1 MIVLVLLGP
10 PGSGKGTQSAK
21 LADYLGVVHISTGE
35 ILRQAIE
42 DATDLGQQAAAYM
55 ENGQLVPSPLVINL
69 VAERLSEPDCQVA
82 CLLDGFPRSVD
93 QAQALDQQLG
103 AQGAKLELVLS
114 LSVPREELERRMLER
129 SRKEGRSDDTP
140 VTISKRF
147 DVYQTTTEPLIS
159 YYQEKGL
166 LHSIDGMGSP
176 DEVFRQIKAA
186 VDQFR
191 NV

>member
-1 MIVLVLLGP
+1 
-10 PGSGKGTQSAK
+10 
-21 LADYLGVVHISTGE
+21 
-35 ILRQAIE
+35 
-42 DATDLGQQAAAYM
+42 M
-55 ENGQLVPSPLVINL
+55 EKGQLVPSPLVIDL
-69 VAERLSEPDCQVA
+69 VAARLAGPDCQVG

-93 QAQALDQQLG
+93 QAQALDQQLS
-103 AQGAKLELVLS
+103 AQEAKLDLVFS
-114 LSVPREELERRMLER
+114 LSVPQEELERRMLER

-140 VTISKRF
+140 AIFARRF
-147 DVYQTTTEPLIS
+147 NVYQTTTEPLIS

-176 DEVFRQIKAA
+176 DEVFTQIKAV

>member
-10 PGSGKGTQSAK
+10 PGSGKGTQAAK
-21 LADYLGVVHISTGE
+21 LADYLGAVHISTGE
-35 ILRQAIE
+35 ILRQEIK
-42 DATDLGQQAAAYM
+42 DATDLGHQAAAYM
-55 ENGQLVPSPLVINL
+55 ENGQLVPSSLMINF
-69 VAERLSEPDCQVA
+69 VAERLSEPDCQVG

-103 AQGAKLELVLS
+103 AQGAKLDLVLS
-114 LSVPREELERRMLER
+114 LSVPREERERRMLER

-140 VTISKRF
+140 ATISKRF